1 MSIYLKLMYDQW
13 VQGQSEL
20 EIRERWHVFVE
31 IAARTLFRTEQ
42 EVIDELISTDWFKF
56 DKKSFM

>member
-31 IAARTLFRTEQ
+31 LAARTLYRTEE
-42 EVIDELISTDWFKF
+42 EVMEELLSTNWFKI
-56 DKKSFM
+56 DNKSVM

>member
-20 EIRERWHVFVE
+20 EIRERWNVFVE
-31 IAARTLFRTEQ
+31 IAARTLHRTED
-42 EVIDELISTDWFKF
+42 EVLEELLKTTWFKF
-56 DKKSFM
+56 DNKTVL

>member
-20 EIRERWHVFVE
+20 EITERWHVFVE
-31 IAARTLFRTEQ
+31 IAARVLHRTEE
-42 EVIDELISTDWFKF
+42 EVIEELLSTNWFKI
-56 DKKSFM
+56 DNNSVM

>member
-20 EIRERWHVFVE
+20 EIRDRYYVFIE
-31 IAARTLFRTEQ
+31 IAARTLHRTED
-42 EVIDELISTDWFKF
+42 EVLEELLKTTWFKF
-56 DKKSFM
+56 DNKTVL